1 LEKAPGRPRV
11 ALNPVMALPRCLAL
25 CGPDWL
31 AGCDTG
37 SVPFVADDLGAWL
50 VALLADAGRKKLTA
64 LVLGDDQERALRMAA
79 TAAVL
84 ATTQEL
90 CPGGGERAQELAMVV
105 THVFSQ
111 PVPGAPLTDQA
122 TILEGLQKGIAA
134 QLTVLDDASLTG
146 TGQSSAEVL
155 GIPVPVLTQTLTD
168 YLTREILARG
178 SRGGPLFA
186 LADQL
191 NHDVTHL
198 QGQRLEGMLAQLV
211 GEVRDALPRHGYKPI
226 VTAAGNLGQSGN
238 TTSIGSSAGP
248 VIQGRDN
255 LGALSVPGAEHTG
268 KHQDPGHVFISY
280 VREDSPYAD
289 RLQHVLEAAGVPVW
303 RDTADLW
310 PGENWQIKIRHA
322 ITENALVFI
331 ACFSANS
338 LARRKSW
345 HNEELVLAIEQL
357 RQRNPDE
364 PWLIPVRFDDCDIPD
379 RDIGGGRTLASIQR
393 ADLFGDRYQEAADRL
408 ITIVLRI
415 LGLSFEHQATATAGA
430 VAAHSP
436 LPQERGAPH
445 KAVQA
450 FLRRQLPDFLGREHE
465 VLRITEMLQRRE
477 QTSPVVVL
485 YGMGGVG
492 KTTIANELAHRLGED
507 FPVTRI
513 FVDLGGTGQDE
524 ASSSSVFQQIFY
536 VLGTPE
542 AEIPKQAAQQTLL
555 LQRLL
560 ARRPCL
566 LILDNAARAE
576 QVATLLPSG
585 PGSAVIVTSRSPLRS
600 LDGARRVNVQPLAS
614 HSALNLFRNVL
625 GEDYGPV
632 EPTAAARI
640 VDLTA
645 GLPLAIRIAAAAAAS
660 PAVYGQPLSVLAEQ
674 LASASERL
682 GALEDDERGIRASF
696 DISYRALPSDA
707 AGFFRVLGLLPVAEA
722 DLALA
727 AAAADVTSERAR
739 ELASVLIDAQL
750 LDTVGQFGQRYRM
763 HDLVQ
768 LYAREAA
775 VHAEGGQSGQ
785 LVLDR
790 VFDWYIEAAERTL
803 APPSTGHHPSA
814 EALLWFA
821 REHANALTVTRTA
834 YEAEDWNR
842 VQKLSEA
849 LRPLLWYRKRWEELA
864 LTEDWAVQAARRNSD
879 GRSEIQAIIYLAEV
893 RRGAGRS
900 EYAASLYERALQI
913 SRSDQDR
920 GLEAWIT
927 THYGDSFLELNR
939 PEEAIEYYEKAL
951 LLFRSVSDEG
961 GELWLAAHF
970 IDGYLLAGRVGDA
983 VQVGEE
989 ALALARRRNDQSAEI
1004 WVRWHLALAYR
1015 DAGRFSEAIEGFQA
1029 AVIDGRTRRDLGAT
1043 THMLMLL
1050 GETQQEAGLHAEAG
1064 TTLNEA
1070 LRLAQGVGI
1079 EHLENRIAGILAKL
1093 TGAPGIQQ
1101 SPQWE
1106 ASQRENLV
1114 TALR

>member
-1 LEKAPGRPRV
+1 MGLDMADGRTLVTAVTEWIAQNSSAASSDLRG
-11 ALNPVMALPRCLAL
+11 RS
-25 CGPDWL
+25 GPDWL
-31 AGCDTG
+31 ADWDTG
-37 SVPFVADDLGAWL
+37 GMPFVADDLGAWL

-90 CPGGGERAQELAMVV
+90 SPEDGERAQELVLVV
-105 THVFSQ
+105 THVFRQ
-111 PVPGAPLTDQA
+111 PAPGAPLTDQA
-122 TILEGLQKGIAA
+122 TMLEGLQRGIAA
-134 QLTVLDDASLTG
+134 QLAVLDDASLTG

-155 GIPVPVLTQTLTD
+155 GIPVPVLTQTLTS

-178 SRGGPLFA
+178 SHGGPLFA

-198 QGQRLEGMLAQLV
+198 QGQRLEGMLAQLAD
-211 GEVRDALPRHGYKPI
+211 EVRDALPRAGDNPI
-226 VTAAGNLGQSGN
+226 VTAAVVDLDQVYN
-238 TTSIGSSAGP
+238 TTSIGSPAGP
-248 VIQGRDN
+248 VIQGRHSP
-255 LGALSVPGAEHTG
+255 GALPIPGAKNTG
-268 KHQDPGHVFISY
+268 KHQVPGHVFISY
-280 VREDSPYAD
+280 VREDSPYVD
-289 RLQHVLEAAGVPVW
+289 RLQHMLEAAGVPVW

-331 ACFSANS
+331 ACFSVNS
-338 LARRKSW
+338 LARRKGW

-408 ITIVLRI
+408 IKIVLRI
-415 LGLSFEHQATATAGA
+415 LGLSFEHQTTATAGA
-430 VAAHSP
+430 IGAHSP
-436 LPQERGAPH
+436 LAQAPGTPH
-445 KAVQA
+445 KTVLA

-465 VLRITEMLQRRE
+465 LLRITEMLWLRE
-477 QTSPVVVL
+477 ETSPVVVL

-492 KTTIANELAHRLGED
+492 KTTIANELAHQLGED
-507 FPVTRI
+507 FPATRI
-513 FVDLGGTGQDE
+513 FVDLGGTGQGE
-524 ASSSSVFQQIFY
+524 ISSSSVFQQIFY
-536 VLGTPE
+536 VLGAPE
-542 AEIPKQAAQQTLL
+542 AEIPKEAAQQTLL

-566 LILDNAARAE
+566 LILDNAARAD

-600 LDGARRVNVQPLAS
+600 LDGARRVNIQPLAS
-614 HSALNLFRNVL
+614 HSALNLFRNIL

-632 EPTAAARI
+632 EPAAAARI

-660 PAVYGQPLSVLAEQ
+660 PAVQGQPLSVLVEH
-674 LASASERL
+674 LATASGRL
-682 GALEDDERGIRASF
+682 GALEDDERGVRASF

-707 AGFFRVLGLLPVAEA
+707 AGFFRVLGMLPVAEA

-768 LYAREAA
+768 LYAKEAA
-775 VHAEGGQSGQ
+775 HADDGRSGQ
-785 LVLDR
+785 VVLDR
-790 VFDWYIEAAERTL
+790 VLDWYIEAAERTL

-814 EALLWFA
+814 EALSWFA

-864 LTEDWAVQAARRNSD
+864 LTEDWAVQAARQNSD
-879 GRSEIQAIIYLAEV
+879 GRSEVQAIIYLAEV
-893 RRGAGRS
+893 RRGAGRP

-951 LLFRSVSDEG
+951 LLFRSVADEG

-1015 DAGRFSEAIEGFQA
+1015 DAGRFSEAVEGFQA
-1029 AVIDGRTRRDLGAT
+1029 AVIDSRARRDLGAT

-1050 GETQQEAGLHAEAG
+1050 GETQQEVGLHADAG
-1064 TTLNEA
+1064 ATLNEA

-1079 EHLENRIAGILAKL
+1079 EHLEKRIVTILAKR
-1093 TGAPGIQQ
+1093 TSAPDIQQ
-1101 SPQWE
+1101 STQ
-1106 ASQRENLV
+1106 
-1114 TALR
+1114 